1 MDKGMMLS
9 IETDKQ
15 RLETI
20 RNITDANI
28 TVVEIQH
35 NSNSIETDKRRF
47 MDKGMMLSI
56 ETDKRRI
63 AQRSDNI
70 FHRFNETLRGTPF
83 QLIFAH
89 ALVSACL

>member
-1 MDKGMMLS
+1 MDMHYKFEKGRGAW

-28 TVVEIQH
+28 TVIEL
-35 NSNSIETDKRRF
+35 NNKSNSIETDKRRF

-63 AQRSDNI
+63 VQGSDNMTLLPDVQES
-70 FHRFNETLRGTPF
+70 RNEIHDTR
-83 QLIFAH
+83 
-89 ALVSACL
+89 